1 MPLFFPHFCLNE
13 VPPRELQAALCR
25 SFQRWGL
32 PQTIKV
38 DNGKP
43 LGDPQRTSVP
53 VMALWLIGLGI
64 TMVWNRPRTPRD
76 NAKVERMQQTTA
88 NWAEVQRCQDAG
100 ELQLHLDQV
109 ALLQR
114 ERYAVRRL
122 KGKTRK
128 QCYGALWQN
137 PRRYHPGS
145 FDAGRVYKYLTT
157 VTFMRNVSKNG
168 YFTFYAQSI
177 YIGTRYTGQT
187 LAIRFDSLSKNFL
200 VSEPRQQE
208 YRLFTADNFSP
219 EAIQTLQVCRPRK
232 VKCTKPGAPTIA
244 KT

>member
-1 MPLFFPHFCLNE
+1 MQL
-13 VPPRELQAALCR
+13 ALCR

-32 PQTIKV
+32 PRAIKV

-43 LGDPQRTSVP
+43 FGDPQRTSVP

-64 TMVWNRPRTPRD
+64 DMIWNRPSTPRD

-88 NWAEVQRCQDAG
+88 NWAEAKRCQCCA
-100 ELQLHLDQV
+100 ELQQHLDQV
-109 ALLQR
+109 ALVQR

-137 PRRYHPGS
+137 PRRYHAQC
-145 FDAGRVYKYLTT
+145 FDADRVYGYLNN
-157 VTFMRNVSKNG
+157 VTFMRKVSKNG

-177 YIGTRYTGQT
+177 YVGTRYTGQS
-187 LAIRFDSLSKNFL
+187 LAIRFDAARKQFL
-200 VSEPRQQE
+200 LSEP
-208 YRLFTADNFSP
+208 LKGAFAFFAADNFSP
-219 EAIQTLQVCRPRK
+219 KAMQALLVCKPAK
-232 VKCTKPGAPTIA
+232 VKCMKLNAA
-244 KT
+244 NSS